1 MALILVWG
9 LWPPPGPPAAEH
21 IQRSPDEQGTVH
33 IASMILSRLEQPW
46 SRRCNPLKIVAT
58 KLILEYFMDM
68 SDRCDFRHWL
78 VSQGLKLTAVR
89 LAVLEILGAA
99 SRALRAKEILEV
111 IRSRR
116 RVNKVTVYRILED
129 FCNRGMV
136 RRLSLEGRVSHY
148 ELACEHRPPHPHFQ
162 CHTCREVQCLEP
174 VPLTRVWTELQGPV
188 GNRADHIDIR
198 VEGLCHKC
206 R

>member
-1 MALILVWG
+1 M
-9 LWPPPGPPAAEH
+9 
-21 IQRSPDEQGTVH
+21 
-33 IASMILSRLEQPW
+33 
-46 SRRCNPLKIVAT
+46 N
-58 KLILEYFMDM
+58 M
-68 SDRCDFRHWL
+68 SDRCDFRQWL
-78 VSQGLKLTAVR
+78 AGQGLKLTAVR
-89 LAVLEILGAA
+89 LALLEILGAA
-99 SRALRAKEILEV
+99 PRALRAKEILEV
-111 IRSRR
+111 IRARR

-162 CHTCREVQCLEP
+162 CHTCREVQCLDP

-206 R
+206 REEA